1 MDRGLLFAGV
11 LKGLEGI
18 PYPIANTAT
27 IFLDD
32 FPAPQYE
39 ILAEPIK
46 SEMNFTTSDFVEK
59 VWWPDMRDLAKEF
72 KIPYAQCLH
81 LIIEIKLFLHYF
93 RPMEFKKLKLK
104 MVEPLPD

>member
-46 SEMNFTTSDFVEK
+46 SEMNLQPQILLKKYGGQICAIWLKNSKFR
-59 VWWPDMRDLAKEF
+59 ML
-72 KIPYAQCLH
+72 QC
-81 LIIEIKLFLHYF
+81 
-93 RPMEFKKLKLK
+93 
-104 MVEPLPD
+104 